1 MMIPIFNAGEAVSA
15 GKLNLLGAA
24 VRGGGVECVGGMETP
39 QHLDEAERAEQD
51 FAVEWTT
58 DSDGEWGWCWHQGRV
73 LVGEGEF
80 PVGDQ
85 EWTLIGGADFVGVVK
100 LKVLLDDQGGYVSA
114 SVSGEEGGGDS
125 GGAESGGDSR
135 EYELAKITDKKCIW
149 VHAGGPVYVL
159 KKDAEGLKAGKGI
172 RITAPGETVA
182 SGDDDGGQQG
192 GGQGGQGNE
201 GGNEGGEVADAWVV
215 EALIE
220 DAKTPST
227 ADHSLI
233 YEEGNEGNEGNQGN
247 QGNQGNEGNEGNE
260 GKPYKLKLLC
270 CSDGSLDIKDE
281 EGRVCLSAQKVEP
294 GDGLMW
300 KQEEDAET
308 GDMKDTSIL
317 QIKIDS
323 TGVSS
328 GSDGQRDADAW
339 KRLDLSVSK
348 DGLKGEVVFTV
359 DSTKQS
365 LGGAQVGLKMGTDD
379 ALRLEVEGSVAV
391 GYNFRA
397 PLRQNGEYVVLDVN
411 KEYHELADGT
421 KIKLDVVGTQLDLVV
436 DTSNTV
442 TPGGGGGGGGGQY
455 FTVDSGWTVLGC
467 DTDHAVRLMLTADSR
482 LYIQLGQ
489 YLGTSRTWVPVN

>member
-1 MMIPIFNAGEAVSA
+1 MMIPIFQAGEAVSA

-24 VRGGGVECVGGMETP
+24 VRGGGVECVGSMETP

-73 LVGEGEF
+73 LVGEGEY
-80 PVGDQ
+80 PVGDN

-100 LKVLLDDQGGYVSA
+100 LKVLLDDEGGFVSA
-114 SVSGEEGGGDS
+114 SVSGEEGGGAES

-135 EYELAKITDKKCIW
+135 EYELATITEKKCIW

-159 KKDAEGLKAGKGI
+159 KKDAAGLKAGKGI
-172 RITAPGETVA
+172 RITPPGETVGD
-182 SGDDDGGQQG
+182 GDDG
-192 GGQGGQGNE
+192 
-201 GGNEGGEVADAWVV
+201 GGEVADAWVV

-220 DAKTPST
+220 DAKEPST

-233 YEEGNEGNEGNQGN
+233 YEEAVGGSSASGGGNSGSESSGNQGN
-247 QGNQGNEGNEGNE
+247 QGNQGGDDDGSKE
-260 GKPYKLKLLC
+260 KPYKLKLLC
-270 CSDGSLDIKDE
+270 SSDGSVDIKDE
-281 EGRVCLSAQKVEP
+281 KGRLSLSAQKVEP

-300 KQEEDAET
+300 KQEEDQET

-328 GSDGQRDADAW
+328 GEDGQRDPEAW

-348 DGLKGEVVFTV
+348 DGLSGAVRFTV
-359 DSTKQS
+359 DSTKVS
-365 LGGAQVGLKMGTDD
+365 LGGAKVGLKMGTDE
-379 ALRLEVEGSVAV
+379 ALRLEVEGSVGV
-391 GYNFRA
+391 EYNFRA

-411 KEYHELADGT
+411 KEYQNLADGT
-421 KIKLDVVGTQLDLVV
+421 KIKLDVVGTKLDLVV

-442 TPGGGGGGGGGQY
+442 TPGGGGCGGGGQY
-455 FTVDSGWTVLGC
+455 FTVDSDWTVLGC
-467 DTDHAVRLMLTADSR
+467 DTEHAVRLKLTADSR
-482 LYIQLGQ
+482 LYIQLGH
-489 YLGTSRTWVPVN
+489 YLVTSQKFEPVN